1 MDPPLLFRKN
11 LVLPIVIG
19 DSGDE
24 NEKEYIFVGKYTQD
38 EK

>member
-1 MDPPLLFRKN
+1 MIDRI
-11 LVLPIVIG
+11 VIVIG

-24 NEKEYIFVGKYTQD
+24 NEKEYIFVDKYTHD